1 MQLLSK
7 RRDYFKQYFSGD
19 NASERKWKMTQEIL
33 LSTFMHIIYNLYH
46 CYHVA
51 GNMPYVVS
59 KLYLSFTYYLITQ
72 GAAMFITR
80 PRSLYRNFP
89 RTLFVQPSS
98 QATYSGYL
106 VVTDEE
112 SEEMD
117 TFCFGM
123 CKNNKISRLPF
134 PQDRILKVVHTSEHQ
149 ESHVTKVW
157 FLPVPGQPL
166 SSHRYFVIQAKGRH
180 KGYMIQ

>member
-1 MQLLSK
+1 
-7 RRDYFKQYFSGD
+7 
-19 NASERKWKMTQEIL
+19 
-33 LSTFMHIIYNLYH
+33 
-46 CYHVA
+46 
-51 GNMPYVVS
+51 
-59 KLYLSFTYYLITQ
+59 
-72 GAAMFITR
+72 MFITR

-89 RTLFVQPSS
+89 RTLFVQSSS

-106 VVTDEE
+106 VATDEE

-117 TFCFGM
+117 TFCCGM

-180 KGYMIQ
+180 KGYDSMIPFFFMFFSFLFSSLYLIKTTCGINLMLQESIHMFSGG